1 MMSHPK
7 FQILRR
13 QDLDLELANLLGRWD
28 GTPEQHHSFIT
39 WAMAIAQAA
48 ERSALEDAELTAENL
63 RIERDFAHRLI
74 AEQACR
80 AAVIDLELVSRR
92 MFFDWLRVELQPRR
106 LAA

>member
-1 MMSHPK
+1 MTAHPK
-7 FQILRR
+7 FQLLRT
-13 QDLDLELANLLGRWD
+13 QDLDLELQNLLARWD
-28 GTPEQHHSFIT
+28 GTPEQHVSFIT
-39 WAMAIAQAA
+39 WAREVAEAA
-48 ERSALEDAELTAENL
+48 EHSALEDAERAAEQL
-63 RIERDFAHRLI
+63 RRERDLAHRLI

>member
-7 FQILRR
+7 FQILRS

-28 GTPEQHHSFIT
+28 GTPEQHLSFIT
-39 WAMAIAQAA
+39 WAMETAKAA

-63 RIERDFAHRLI
+63 RSERDFAHRLI